1 MRRKTLMRI
10 LFLLMFTAILL
21 TGCKAP
27 EMEFDTADEA
37 KEALDTASVIEIYS
51 DLDSSRRK
59 TKILADG
66 KVAGYLQGNTVY
78 IDGEEWFHI
87 DYAKEESVY
96 QIPDVS
102 SSTTYG
108 YYDAE
113 NQCLGYAQKRYLD
126 TKDGGRDEFLIF
138 LDVDGT
144 LLDYCSTDDG
154 EVLFDGEGNAVGTGN
169 AGKEGVSL
177 LKKFYTNIYRTVF
190 ETDPQANMTVEF
202 MDRMAMYKCLQED
215 IRWIYN
221 EPVNTG
227 VEIYGTVAVLL
238 IIILS
243 IVYVK
248 KK

>member
-1 MRRKTLMRI
+1 
-10 LFLLMFTAILL
+10 MFTAILL

-78 IDGEEWFHI
+78 IDGE
-87 DYAKEESVY
+87 
-96 QIPDVS
+96 
-102 SSTTYG
+102 
-108 YYDAE
+108 
-113 NQCLGYAQKRYLD
+113 
-126 TKDGGRDEFLIF
+126 
-138 LDVDGT
+138 
-144 LLDYCSTDDG
+144 
-154 EVLFDGEGNAVGTGN
+154 VLFDGDGNAVGTGD
-169 AGKEGVSL
+169 AGKEGVGIL
-177 LKKFYTNIYRTVF
+177 EKLYTNIYQTVF

-202 MDRMAMYKCLQED
+202 MGRMAMYKCLQED
-215 IRWIYN
+215 IRWIYD

-248 KK
+248 RK

>member
-1 MRRKTLMRI
+1 MKRKTLTRI
-10 LFLLMFTAILL
+10 LLLFMFTAILL

-87 DYAKEESVY
+87 DYAKEEFIY

-108 YYDAE
+108 YYDVD

-126 TKDGGRDEFLIF
+126 TTDGGRDDFLVF

-154 EVLFDGEGNAVGTGN
+154 EVLFDGKGNAVGTGE
-169 AGKEGVSL
+169 AGKDGIGILEKL
-177 LKKFYTNIYRTVF
+177 HTNIYRTVF

-215 IRWIYN
+215 IRWIYD